1 MKNIF
6 ILVSCFLV
14 LAGNAVAET
23 RYVSDTL
30 EITMRS
36 GKGTNFGIT
45 RMLRSGTPV
54 EVLEVDKKS
63 GYTQVRTK
71 SGKEGWVLS
80 RFLMNGQAARDR
92 LATAEKNLA
101 ELELAKAHAANFLI
115 IGHPKSGNTW
125 LKVMISR
132 LYQLRY
138 DLPESK
144 LINTDEL
151 ARKIPEI
158 PRLAATNGYY
168 SYEGE
173 VGKLLAS
180 GAPDN
185 PLRHKPVLFLA
196 RNPIDIAV
204 SWYHQ
209 FTKRQSRAKQELINH
224 WIDHPIDRR
233 KVQMWD
239 FVRHS
244 DIGLPALIEYENTW
258 ARNVQDLERGLLVKY
273 EELRSEPVPTLQK
286 ITRLMGESFSEE
298 EIRAAVE
305 WGSFDN
311 LQKLETSGT
320 FSQGGMKLVDANDP
334 STFKVRR
341 GKVGGYRDD
350 FPAEQVA
357 ELEALVRD
365 NILPELG
372 YCQDSAES

>member
-1 MKNIF
+1 MFNLSDGVKKAL
-6 ILVSCFLV
+6 ILIPTQPLPAKTRVS
-14 LAGNAVAET
+14 
-23 RYVSDTL
+23 
-30 EITMRS
+30 
-36 GKGTNFGIT
+36 
-45 RMLRSGTPV
+45 LRR
-54 EVLEVDKKS
+54 KH
-63 GYTQVRTK
+63 
-71 SGKEGWVLS
+71 
-80 RFLMNGQAARDR
+80 
-92 LATAEKNLA
+92 
-101 ELELAKAHAANFLI
+101 LAKLEMAKAQRANFLI

-144 LINTDEL
+144 LINTDEF

-158 PRLAATNGYY
+158 PRLAATNAYY

-173 VGKLLAS
+173 VGKLLAV

-224 WIDHPIDRR
+224 WIENPIDRNT
-233 KVQMWD
+233 VQMWD
-239 FVRHS
+239 FVRYS
-244 DIGLPALIEYENTW
+244 DIGLPSLIEYQNTW
-258 ARNVQDLERGLLVKY
+258 ARNVQELEHGLLVKY
-273 EELRSEPVPTLQK
+273 EELRTEPVPTLLR
-286 ITRLMGESFSEE
+286 ITRLMGEEFSEE
-298 EIRAAVE
+298 EVRAAVE

-320 FSQGGMKLVDANDP
+320 FSQGGMKLVNANDP

-350 FPAEQVA
+350 FDPQQVA

-372 YCQDSAES
+372 YCQDIPEV

>member
-1 MKNIF
+1 MLNLSDGVKKAL
-6 ILVSCFLV
+6 IL
-14 LAGNAVAET
+14 
-23 RYVSDTL
+23 
-30 EITMRS
+30 I
-36 GKGTNFGIT
+36 
-45 RMLRSGTPV
+45 P
-54 EVLEVDKKS
+54 
-63 GYTQVRTK
+63 TQP
-71 SGKEGWVLS
+71 LP
-80 RFLMNGQAARDR
+80 
-92 LATAEKNLA
+92 ATARVALRRRYLA
-101 ELELAKAHAANFLI
+101 ELELAKARRANFLI

-138 DLPESK
+138 NLPESR
-144 LINTDEL
+144 LINTDEF

-158 PRLAATNGYY
+158 PRLAATNGHY

-173 VGKLLAS
+173 VGKLLAV

-224 WIDHPIDRR
+224 FIDHPIDRR
-233 KVQMWD
+233 KVEMWE

-244 DIGLPALIEYENTW
+244 DIGLPSLIEYENTW
-258 ARNVQDLERGLLVKY
+258 ARNVQALERGMLVKY
-273 EELRSEPVPTLQK
+273 EELRAEPVPTLQL
-286 ITRLMGESFSEE
+286 ITQLMGEEFSEE
-298 EIRAAVE
+298 EIRSAVE
-305 WGSFDN
+305 WGSFEN

-320 FSQGGMKLVDANDP
+320 FNQGGMKLVNAHDP
-334 STFKVRR
+334 STYKVRR
-341 GKVGGYRDD
+341 GKVGGYRED
-350 FPAEQVA
+350 FNPQQVA

-372 YCQDSAES
+372 YCRAVPEA

>member
-1 MKNIF
+1 MLNLSDGVKKAL
-6 ILVSCFLV
+6 ILIPTQPLP
-14 LAGNAVAET
+14 AKTRVA
-23 RYVSDTL
+23 
-30 EITMRS
+30 
-36 GKGTNFGIT
+36 
-45 RMLRSGTPV
+45 LRR
-54 EVLEVDKKS
+54 KH
-63 GYTQVRTK
+63 
-71 SGKEGWVLS
+71 
-80 RFLMNGQAARDR
+80 
-92 LATAEKNLA
+92 LA
-101 ELELAKAHAANFLI
+101 ELELAKAHRANFLI

-144 LINTDEL
+144 LINTDEF

-173 VGKLLAS
+173 VGKLLAA

-185 PLRHKPVLFLA
+185 PLRHKPVMFLA

-209 FTKRQSRAKQELINH
+209 FTKRQSRAKQDLINH
-224 WIDHPIDRR
+224 WIDHPMDRR
-233 KVQMWD
+233 TVEMWE

-244 DIGLPALIEYENTW
+244 DIGLPALIEFQNTW
-258 ARNVQDLERGLLVKY
+258 ARNIAGLERGMLVKY
-273 EELRSEPVPTLQK
+273 EELRAEPVPTLHK
-286 ITRLMGESFSEE
+286 ITKLMGEDFSEE

-305 WGSFDN
+305 WGSFEN

-320 FSQGGMKLVDANDP
+320 FSQGGMKLVNAQDP
-334 STFKVRR
+334 STYKVRR
-341 GKVGGYRDD
+341 GKVGGYRED
-350 FPAEQVA
+350 FDEAQVA

-372 YCQDSAES
+372 YCREDAQA

>member
-1 MKNIF
+1 MFNLSDGVKKAL
-6 ILVSCFLV
+6 ILIPTEPLP
-14 LAGNAVAET
+14 ATTRVA
-23 RYVSDTL
+23 
-30 EITMRS
+30 
-36 GKGTNFGIT
+36 
-45 RMLRSGTPV
+45 LRR
-54 EVLEVDKKS
+54 K
-63 GYTQVRTK
+63 Y
-71 SGKEGWVLS
+71 
-80 RFLMNGQAARDR
+80 
-92 LATAEKNLA
+92 LA
-101 ELELAKAHAANFLI
+101 ELELAKANAANFLI

-144 LINTDEL
+144 LINTDEF
-151 ARKIPEI
+151 ARKFPEI

-173 VGKLLAS
+173 VGKLLAV

-185 PLRHKPVLFLA
+185 ALRHKPVMFLA

-224 WIDHPIDRR
+224 FIDHPVDRR
-233 KVQMWD
+233 KVEMWE

-244 DIGLPALIEYENTW
+244 DIGLPSLIEYENTW
-258 ARNVQDLERGLLVKY
+258 ARNVQALERGMLVKY
-273 EELRSEPVPTLQK
+273 EELRAEPVTTLQR
-286 ITRLMGESFSEE
+286 ITQLMGEDFSEE

-305 WGSFDN
+305 WGSFEN

-320 FSQGGMKLVDANDP
+320 FSQGGMKLVNAADP
-334 STFKVRR
+334 STYKVRR
-341 GKVGGYRDD
+341 GKVGGYRED
-350 FPAEQVA
+350 FSPQQVA

-372 YCQDSAES
+372 YCQDDAAA

>member
-1 MKNIF
+1 MFNLSDGVKKAL
-6 ILVSCFLV
+6 ILIPTQPLPARARVALRRRY
-14 LAGNAVAET
+14 LA
-23 RYVSDTL
+23 
-30 EITMRS
+30 
-36 GKGTNFGIT
+36 K
-45 RMLRSGTPV
+45 
-54 EVLEVDKKS
+54 
-63 GYTQVRTK
+63 
-71 SGKEGWVLS
+71 
-80 RFLMNGQAARDR
+80 
-92 LATAEKNLA
+92 
-101 ELELAKAHAANFLI
+101 LELAKAHRANFLI

-132 LYQLRY
+132 LYQQRY

-144 LINTDEL
+144 LINTDEF

-173 VGKLLAS
+173 VGKLLAA

-224 WIDHPIDRR
+224 WIDQPIDRR
-233 KVQMWD
+233 TVQMWD

-244 DIGLPALIEYENTW
+244 DIGLPSLIEYQNTW
-258 ARNVQDLERGLLVKY
+258 VRNIADLPGGMLVRY
-273 EELRSEPVPTLQK
+273 EDLRAEPVPTLLA
-286 ITRLMGESFSEE
+286 ITRLMGETFSED

-320 FSQGGMKLVDANDP
+320 FSQGGMKLVNAGDP
-334 STFKVRR
+334 STYKVRR
-341 GKVGGYRDD
+341 GKVGGYRED
-350 FPAEQVA
+350 FDAAQVE
-357 ELEALVRD
+357 ELEALVRER
-365 NILPELG
+365 IAPELG
-372 YCQDSAES
+372 YCRDA

>member
-1 MKNIF
+1 MFNLSDGVKKAL
-6 ILVSCFLV
+6 ILIPTQPLPAGVRVALRRKH
-14 LAGNAVAET
+14 LAG
-23 RYVSDTL
+23 
-30 EITMRS
+30 
-36 GKGTNFGIT
+36 
-45 RMLRSGTPV
+45 
-54 EVLEVDKKS
+54 
-63 GYTQVRTK
+63 
-71 SGKEGWVLS
+71 
-80 RFLMNGQAARDR
+80 
-92 LATAEKNLA
+92 
-101 ELELAKAHAANFLI
+101 LELAKAHRANFLI

-138 DLPESK
+138 NLPESK
-144 LINTDEL
+144 LINTDEF
-151 ARKIPEI
+151 ARKIPAI

-224 WIDHPIDRR
+224 FIEHPVDRR
-233 KVQMWD
+233 SVQMWE

-244 DIGLPALIEYENTW
+244 DIGLPSLIEYQNTW
-258 ARNVQDLERGLLVKY
+258 ARNVRDLDQGMLARY
-273 EELRSEPVPTLQK
+273 EDLREQPVPTLHK
-286 ITRLMGESFSEE
+286 ITQLMGEDFSQEE
-298 EIRAAVE
+298 VRAAVE

-311 LQKLETSGT
+311 LQKLEASGT
-320 FSQGGMKLVDANDP
+320 FSQGGMKLVNANDP

-341 GKVGGYRDD
+341 GKIGGYRED
-350 FPAEQVA
+350 FNEQQVA

-372 YCQDSAES
+372 YCQDSQDA

>member
-1 MKNIF
+1 MFNLSDGVKKAL
-6 ILVSCFLV
+6 ILIPTEPLPANTRVATRRKH
-14 LAGNAVAET
+14 LAA
-23 RYVSDTL
+23 
-30 EITMRS
+30 
-36 GKGTNFGIT
+36 
-45 RMLRSGTPV
+45 
-54 EVLEVDKKS
+54 
-63 GYTQVRTK
+63 
-71 SGKEGWVLS
+71 
-80 RFLMNGQAARDR
+80 
-92 LATAEKNLA
+92 
-101 ELELAKAHAANFLI
+101 LELAKAHRANFLI

-144 LINTDEL
+144 LINTDEF

-173 VGKLLAS
+173 VGKLLAE
-180 GAPDN
+180 GAADN

-224 WIDHPIDRR
+224 FIDHPIDRR
-233 KVQMWD
+233 TITMWD

-244 DIGLPALIEYENTW
+244 DIGLPSLIEYQNTW
-258 ARNVQDLERGLLVKY
+258 ARNVRDLEHGMLAKY
-273 EELRSEPVPTLQK
+273 EQLRSEPVPTLHK
-286 ITRLMGESFSEE
+286 ITQLMGENFSED

-320 FSQGGMKLVDANDP
+320 FSQGGMKLVNPNDP

-350 FPAEQVA
+350 FEPEQVA

-372 YCQDSAES
+372 YCQDGAVDE

>member
-1 MKNIF
+1 MLNLSDGVKKAL
-6 ILVSCFLV
+6 ILIPTQPLP
-14 LAGNAVAET
+14 ATTRVALRR
-23 RYVSDTL
+23 RY
-30 EITMRS
+30 
-36 GKGTNFGIT
+36 
-45 RMLRSGTPV
+45 
-54 EVLEVDKKS
+54 
-63 GYTQVRTK
+63 
-71 SGKEGWVLS
+71 
-80 RFLMNGQAARDR
+80 
-92 LATAEKNLA
+92 LA
-101 ELELAKAHAANFLI
+101 ELELAKARRANFLI

-138 DLPESK
+138 NLPESR
-144 LINTDEL
+144 LINTDEF

-158 PRLAATNGYY
+158 PRLAATNGHY

-173 VGKLLAS
+173 VGKLLAV

-224 WIDHPIDRR
+224 FIDHPIDRR
-233 KVQMWD
+233 KVEMWE

-244 DIGLPALIEYENTW
+244 DIGLPSLIEYENTW
-258 ARNVQDLERGLLVKY
+258 ARNVQALERGMLVKY
-273 EELRSEPVPTLQK
+273 EELRAEPVPTLQL
-286 ITRLMGESFSEE
+286 ITQLMGEEFSEE
-298 EIRAAVE
+298 EIRSAVE
-305 WGSFDN
+305 WGSFEN

-320 FSQGGMKLVDANDP
+320 FNQGGMKLVNAHDP
-334 STFKVRR
+334 STYKVRR
-341 GKVGGYRDD
+341 GKVGGYRED
-350 FPAEQVA
+350 FNPQQVA

-372 YCQDSAES
+372 YCKDAAEA

>member
-1 MKNIF
+1 MFNLSDGVKKAL
-6 ILVSCFLV
+6 ILIPTEPLPAKKRVALRRKH
-14 LAGNAVAET
+14 LAG
-23 RYVSDTL
+23 
-30 EITMRS
+30 
-36 GKGTNFGIT
+36 
-45 RMLRSGTPV
+45 
-54 EVLEVDKKS
+54 
-63 GYTQVRTK
+63 
-71 SGKEGWVLS
+71 
-80 RFLMNGQAARDR
+80 
-92 LATAEKNLA
+92 
-101 ELELAKAHAANFLI
+101 LELAKAHRANFLI

-144 LINTDEL
+144 LINTDEF

-173 VGKLLAS
+173 VGKLLAT
-180 GAPDN
+180 GAADN

-224 WIDHPIDRR
+224 FIDNPVDRHTIS
-233 KVQMWD
+233 MWD

-244 DIGLPALIEYENTW
+244 DIGLPSLIEYQNTW
-258 ARNVQDLERGLLVKY
+258 ARNVQELEHGMLAKY
-273 EELRSEPVPTLQK
+273 EQLRSEPVPTLHK
-286 ITRLMGESFSEE
+286 ITQLMGESFSEE
-298 EIRAAVE
+298 EVRAAVE

-320 FSQGGMKLVDANDP
+320 FSQGGMKLVNANDP

-350 FPAEQVA
+350 FDPQQVA

-372 YCQDSAES
+372 YCQEQA

>member
-1 MKNIF
+1 MFNLSDGVKKAL
-6 ILVSCFLV
+6 ILIPTEPLPANTRVALRRKH
-14 LAGNAVAET
+14 LAA
-23 RYVSDTL
+23 
-30 EITMRS
+30 
-36 GKGTNFGIT
+36 
-45 RMLRSGTPV
+45 
-54 EVLEVDKKS
+54 
-63 GYTQVRTK
+63 
-71 SGKEGWVLS
+71 
-80 RFLMNGQAARDR
+80 
-92 LATAEKNLA
+92 
-101 ELELAKAHAANFLI
+101 LELAKAHRANFLI

-144 LINTDEL
+144 LINTDEFS
-151 ARKIPEI
+151 RKIPEI
-158 PRLAATNGYY
+158 PSLAATNGYY

-224 WIDHPIDRR
+224 FIDHPIDRR
-233 KVQMWD
+233 TVQMWD

-244 DIGLPALIEYENTW
+244 DIGLPSLIDYQNTW
-258 ARNVQDLERGLLVKY
+258 ARNVQDLEHGMLARY
-273 EELRSEPVPTLQK
+273 EDLRAEPVPTLHK
-286 ITRLMGESFSEE
+286 IIQLMGEEFSED

-320 FSQGGMKLVDANDP
+320 FSQGGMKLVNASDP

-350 FPAEQVA
+350 FNSQQVA

-365 NILPELG
+365 NILPQLG
-372 YCQDSAES
+372 YCQEDADT

>member
-1 MKNIF
+1 MFNLSDGVKKAL
-6 ILVSCFLV
+6 ILIPTQPLP
-14 LAGNAVAET
+14 AKTRVAQ
-23 RYVSDTL
+23 R
-30 EITMRS
+30 R
-36 GKGTNFGIT
+36 K
-45 RMLRSGTPV
+45 R
-54 EVLEVDKKS
+54 
-63 GYTQVRTK
+63 
-71 SGKEGWVLS
+71 
-80 RFLMNGQAARDR
+80 
-92 LATAEKNLA
+92 LA
-101 ELELAKAHAANFLI
+101 ELELAKAHRANFLI

-138 DLPESK
+138 NLPESK
-144 LINTDEL
+144 LINTDEF

-173 VGKLLAS
+173 VGKLLAV

-224 WIDHPIDRR
+224 WIDNPVDRR
-233 KVQMWD
+233 TVQMWE

-244 DIGLPALIEYENTW
+244 DIGLPSLIEYQNTW
-258 ARNVQDLERGLLVKY
+258 ARNVNELEKGLLVKY

-286 ITRLMGESFSEE
+286 IVQLMGENFSEE

-311 LQKLETSGT
+311 LQKLETKGT
-320 FSQGGMKLVDANDP
+320 FSQGGMKLVNANDP

-341 GKVGGYRDD
+341 GKVGGYRED
-350 FPAEQVA
+350 FDPQQVA
-357 ELEALVRD
+357 ELEALVRE

-372 YCQDSAES
+372 YCRELPED

>member
-1 MKNIF
+1 MFNLSDGVKKAL
-6 ILVSCFLV
+6 ILIPTQPLPANTRVALRRKH
-14 LAGNAVAET
+14 LAG
-23 RYVSDTL
+23 
-30 EITMRS
+30 
-36 GKGTNFGIT
+36 
-45 RMLRSGTPV
+45 
-54 EVLEVDKKS
+54 
-63 GYTQVRTK
+63 
-71 SGKEGWVLS
+71 
-80 RFLMNGQAARDR
+80 
-92 LATAEKNLA
+92 
-101 ELELAKAHAANFLI
+101 LELAKAHRANFLI

-138 DLPESK
+138 KLPESK
-144 LINTDEL
+144 LINTDEF

-158 PRLAATNGYY
+158 PRLAATNAYY

-224 WIDHPIDRR
+224 FIEHPIDRR
-233 KVQMWD
+233 TVQMWE

-244 DIGLPALIEYENTW
+244 DIGLPSLIEYQNTW
-258 ARNVQDLERGLLVKY
+258 ARNVQDLEQGMLVKY
-273 EELRSEPVPTLQK
+273 EELRAEPVPTLHR
-286 ITRLMGESFSEE
+286 ITQLMGEDFSEE
-298 EIRAAVE
+298 EIKAAVD

-320 FSQGGMKLVDANDP
+320 FSQGGMKLVNAKDP

-350 FPAEQVA
+350 FDALQVA

-365 NILPELG
+365 TILPELG
-372 YCQDSAES
+372 YCQDGPEA

>member
-1 MKNIF
+1 MLNLSDGVKKAL
-6 ILVSCFLV
+6 ILIPTQLMPVNTRVS
-14 LAGNAVAET
+14 
-23 RYVSDTL
+23 
-30 EITMRS
+30 
-36 GKGTNFGIT
+36 
-45 RMLRSGTPV
+45 LRR
-54 EVLEVDKKS
+54 K
-63 GYTQVRTK
+63 Y
-71 SGKEGWVLS
+71 
-80 RFLMNGQAARDR
+80 
-92 LATAEKNLA
+92 LA
-101 ELELAKAHAANFLI
+101 ELELAKAHNANFLI

-144 LINTDEL
+144 LINTDEF

-173 VGKLLAS
+173 VGKLLS
-180 GAPDN
+180 VGAPDN

-224 WIDHPIDRR
+224 WIDNPID
-233 KVQMWD
+233 KHTVQMWE

-244 DIGLPALIEYENTW
+244 DIGLPALIEYQNTW
-258 ARNVQDLERGLLVKY
+258 ARNIADLPHGMLTRY
-273 EELRSEPVPTLQK
+273 EDLRAEPVKTLK
-286 ITRLMGESFSEE
+286 AIVDLMGADFSEE
-298 EIRAAVE
+298 EVRQAVE

-311 LQKLETSGT
+311 LQKLETKGT
-320 FSQGGMKLVDANDP
+320 FSQGGMKLVNASDP
-334 STFKVRR
+334 STYKVRR
-341 GKVGGYRDD
+341 GKVGGYRED
-350 FPAEQVA
+350 FDEHQVA

-372 YCQDSAES
+372 YCQEGA

>member
-1 MKNIF
+1 MFNLSDGVKKAL
-6 ILVSCFLV
+6 ILIPTQLLPAGSRVALRREY
-14 LAGNAVAET
+14 LA
-23 RYVSDTL
+23 R
-30 EITMRS
+30 
-36 GKGTNFGIT
+36 
-45 RMLRSGTPV
+45 
-54 EVLEVDKKS
+54 
-63 GYTQVRTK
+63 
-71 SGKEGWVLS
+71 
-80 RFLMNGQAARDR
+80 
-92 LATAEKNLA
+92 
-101 ELELAKAHAANFLI
+101 LELAKAHRANFLI

-132 LYQLRY
+132 LYQMRY

-144 LINTDEL
+144 LINTDEF

-173 VGKLLAS
+173 VGKLLSA

-209 FTKRQSRAKQELINH
+209 FTKRQSRAKGELINH
-224 WIDHPIDRR
+224 WIEHPID
-233 KVQMWD
+233 KHTVQMWE

-244 DIGLPALIEYENTW
+244 DIGLPSLIEYQNTW
-258 ARNVQDLERGLLVKY
+258 ARNIADLERGMLTRY
-273 EELRSEPVPTLQK
+273 EDLRAEPVPTLHA
-286 ITRLMGESFSEE
+286 ITQLMGEDFSEE

-320 FSQGGMKLVDANDP
+320 FSQGGMKLVNAQDP

-341 GKVGGYRDD
+341 GKVGGYKED
-350 FPAEQVA
+350 FNEEQVA
-357 ELEALVRD
+357 ELEALVRE
-365 NILPELG
+365 NMLPELG
-372 YCQDSAES
+372 YCQDS

>member
-1 MKNIF
+1 MFNLSDGVKKAL
-6 ILVSCFLV
+6 ILIPTELMP
-14 LAGNAVAET
+14 ANTRVA
-23 RYVSDTL
+23 
-30 EITMRS
+30 
-36 GKGTNFGIT
+36 
-45 RMLRSGTPV
+45 LRR
-54 EVLEVDKKS
+54 K
-63 GYTQVRTK
+63 Y
-71 SGKEGWVLS
+71 
-80 RFLMNGQAARDR
+80 
-92 LATAEKNLA
+92 LA
-101 ELELAKAHAANFLI
+101 ELELAKAHRANFLI

-144 LINTDEL
+144 LINTDEF
-151 ARKIPEI
+151 ARKIPQI

-180 GAPDN
+180 GAADN

-224 WIDHPIDRR
+224 FIEHPVDRR
-233 KVQMWD
+233 TVQMWE

-244 DIGLPALIEYENTW
+244 DIGLPSLIEYQNTW
-258 ARNVQDLERGLLVKY
+258 ARNVQDLEHGMLAKY
-273 EELRSEPVPTLQK
+273 EQLRSEPVPTLHR
-286 ITRLMGESFSEE
+286 ITQLMGEDFSEE
-298 EIRAAVE
+298 EVRAAVE

-320 FSQGGMKLVDANDP
+320 FNQGGMKLVNASDP

-341 GKVGGYRDD
+341 GKVGGYKDD
-350 FPAEQVA
+350 FDAEQVA

-372 YCQDSAES
+372 YCQEG

>member
-1 MKNIF
+1 MLNLSDGVKKAL
-6 ILVSCFLV
+6 ILIPTQPLP
-14 LAGNAVAET
+14 ANTRVA
-23 RYVSDTL
+23 
-30 EITMRS
+30 
-36 GKGTNFGIT
+36 
-45 RMLRSGTPV
+45 LRR
-54 EVLEVDKKS
+54 K
-63 GYTQVRTK
+63 Y
-71 SGKEGWVLS
+71 
-80 RFLMNGQAARDR
+80 
-92 LATAEKNLA
+92 LA
-101 ELELAKAHAANFLI
+101 ELELAKAHRANFII

-144 LINTDEL
+144 LINTDEF

-158 PRLAATNGYY
+158 PRLAATNGVY

-173 VGKLLAS
+173 VGKLLSA

-224 WIDHPIDRR
+224 SIENPIDRR
-233 KVQMWD
+233 TVQMWE

-244 DIGLPALIEYENTW
+244 DIGLPFLIDYQNQW
-258 ARNVQDLERGLLVKY
+258 VKNVAVLPRGLVVKY
-273 EELRSEPVPTLQK
+273 EELRTEPVSALHRIVK
-286 ITRLMGESFSEE
+286 HMGADFTEAEV
-298 EIRAAVE
+298 RQAVE

-320 FSQGGMKLVDANDP
+320 FSQGGMKLVDAGDP
-334 STFKVRR
+334 STYKVRR
-341 GKVGGYRDD
+341 GKVGGYRED
-350 FPAEQVA
+350 FEAQQVT

-372 YCQDSAES
+372 YCQDSGEA

>member
-1 MKNIF
+1 MLNLSDGVKKAL
-6 ILVSCFLV
+6 ILIPTQPLP
-14 LAGNAVAET
+14 ATTRVA
-23 RYVSDTL
+23 
-30 EITMRS
+30 
-36 GKGTNFGIT
+36 
-45 RMLRSGTPV
+45 LRR
-54 EVLEVDKKS
+54 K
-63 GYTQVRTK
+63 Y
-71 SGKEGWVLS
+71 
-80 RFLMNGQAARDR
+80 
-92 LATAEKNLA
+92 LA
-101 ELELAKAHAANFLI
+101 ELELAKARRASFLI

-132 LYQLRY
+132 LYQMRY
-138 DLPESK
+138 DLPESR
-144 LINTDEL
+144 LINTDEF

-173 VGKLLAS
+173 VGKLLAV

-224 WIDHPIDRR
+224 FIDHPIDRR
-233 KVQMWD
+233 TVEMWD

-244 DIGLPALIEYENTW
+244 DIGLPSLIEYENTW
-258 ARNVQDLERGLLVKY
+258 ARNVQALERGMLVKY
-273 EELRSEPVPTLQK
+273 EELRAEPVPTLQR
-286 ITRLMGESFSEE
+286 IMQLMGEDFSED

-305 WGSFDN
+305 WGSFEN

-320 FSQGGMKLVDANDP
+320 FNQGGMKLVNAEDP
-334 STFKVRR
+334 STYKVRR
-341 GKVGGYRDD
+341 GKVGGYRED
-350 FPAEQVA
+350 FNAQQVA

-372 YCQDSAES
+372 YCRDAAEA

>member
-1 MKNIF
+1 MFNLSDGVKKAL
-6 ILVSCFLV
+6 ILIPTQPLPAKTRVSLRRKH
-14 LAGNAVAET
+14 LAN
-23 RYVSDTL
+23 L
-30 EITMRS
+30 EM
-36 GKGTNFGIT
+36 
-45 RMLRSGTPV
+45 
-54 EVLEVDKKS
+54 
-63 GYTQVRTK
+63 
-71 SGKEGWVLS
+71 
-80 RFLMNGQAARDR
+80 
-92 LATAEKNLA
+92 
-101 ELELAKAHAANFLI
+101 AKAQRANFLI

-144 LINTDEL
+144 LINTDEF

-158 PRLAATNGYY
+158 PRLAATNAYY

-173 VGKLLAS
+173 VGKLLAV

-224 WIDHPIDRR
+224 WIENPIDRNT
-233 KVQMWD
+233 VQMWD
-239 FVRHS
+239 FVRYS
-244 DIGLPALIEYENTW
+244 DIGLPSLIEYQNTW
-258 ARNVQDLERGLLVKY
+258 VRNVQELEHGLLVKY
-273 EELRSEPVPTLQK
+273 EELRTEPVPTLLK
-286 ITRLMGESFSEE
+286 ITRLMGEDFSEE
-298 EIRAAVE
+298 EVRAAVE

-320 FSQGGMKLVDANDP
+320 FSQGGMKLVNANDP

-350 FPAEQVA
+350 FDPQQVA

-372 YCQDSAES
+372 YCQDAPEP